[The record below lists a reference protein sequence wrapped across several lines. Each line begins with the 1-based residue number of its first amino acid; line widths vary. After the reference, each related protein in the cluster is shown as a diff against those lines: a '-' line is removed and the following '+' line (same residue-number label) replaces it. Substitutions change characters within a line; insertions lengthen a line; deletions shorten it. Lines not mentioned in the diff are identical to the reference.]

1 MSATVCKR
9 RNLTTWP
16 TCPCDDCTEAVR
28 RIKKM
33 NDAGLYRR
41 STTEEALQALD
52 QLMQRRWSSQAIA
65 SATGLKPSSA
75 QNIMTKRRHGQ
86 AQRLGAGTCKAIIEH
101 GQPTAG
107 SIGATGARRRLQ
119 ALAFI
124 GYSLKDVAVA
134 SGLSYTTVGSVREE
148 RTGIVRVAIHNR
160 ILAAY
165 RELQKQP
172 GSSIVARQ
180 NAFKRGWVS
189 PLAWEDHTIDDPEAQ
204 PIGLAKADESAGY
217 DEVRVQ
223 RRIAGDRSFM
233 LHRGESAEVVRRMV
247 DAGWSSSAIRR
258 HTGIKV
264 ERYFKLSEAV
274 A

>member
-1 MSATVCKR
+1 MTTTDCKR

-16 TCPCDDCTEAVR
+16 TCPCADCVEAVR

-41 STTEEALQALD
+41 SSTEEALLVLD
-52 QLMQRRWSSQAIA
+52 DMIKRRWSSQAIA
-65 SATGLKPSSA
+65 SAAGLKASSA

-86 AQRLGAGTCKAIIEH
+86 DQRLGAGTCKAIIEH

-119 ALAFI
+119 ALAYI
-124 GYSLKDVAVA
+124 GYSLKDVAA
-134 SGLSYTTVGSVREE
+134 ATGLPYTTVGSVREG
-148 RTGIVRVAIHNR
+148 RTAVVRVWIHNR

-165 RELQKQP
+165 RELQRHP
-172 GSSIVARQ
+172 GSSVVARQ
-180 NAFKRGWVS
+180 NAVTRGWVS
-189 PLAWEDHTIDDPEAQ
+189 PFAWEDHTIDDPDAE
-204 PIGLAKADESAGY
+204 PTGLARPDESAGY

-233 LHRGESAEVVRRMV
+233 LHRGESAEVVRRLIA
-247 DAGWSSSAIRR
+247 AGWTAGAIRR

-264 ERYFKLSEAV
+264 ERHFRFSEAV